1 MSSNIE
7 NIAKHAAAPYHKA
20 KELASKDT
28 CINSLGAHAL
38 YVAQIVT
45 SVVALPFILLGG
57 IATTLQ
63 ALCTRQDSSSR
74 EERALKEIVGT
85 AKAVGFALVSIPVSL
100 FKAIVPDDCWNG
112 TDIVTLYEQTGRSS
126 DATDSDEMDLDI
138 ISDDSDDENNA
149 TPMIL
154 ANGASSRQPPY
165 PWS

>member
-57 IATTLQ
+57 IAITLH
-63 ALCTRQDSSSR
+63 ALCTREDSFPKGT
-74 EERALKEIVGT
+74 RAWQEIKGT
-85 AKAVGFALVSIPVSL
+85 AWMIGCVVILIPVSL
-100 FKAIVPDDCWNG
+100 FGAI
-112 TDIVTLYEQTGRSS
+112 L
-126 DATDSDEMDLDI
+126 L
-138 ISDDSDDENNA
+138 NA
-149 TPMIL
+149 
-154 ANGASSRQPPY
+154 
-165 PWS
+165 WED